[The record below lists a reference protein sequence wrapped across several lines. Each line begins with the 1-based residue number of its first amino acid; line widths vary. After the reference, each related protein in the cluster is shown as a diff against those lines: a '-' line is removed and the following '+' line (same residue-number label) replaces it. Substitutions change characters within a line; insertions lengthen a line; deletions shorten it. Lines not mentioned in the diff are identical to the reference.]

1 MVKEELTNNI
11 KYFQEQIDNYILIRE
26 NKSQFNKDKVYHCK
40 NLKKLLEESPKFI
53 KYLNEDYKEK
63 LTKLNF
69 FYVDKCLGPVIK
81 VDPRKYG

>member
-1 MVKEELTNNI
+1 MAKEQLKDKI
-11 KYFQEQIDNYILIRE
+11 KYFQEQIDNYILIRA

-40 NLKKLLEESPKFI
+40 NLKKLLEESHKFI

-63 LTKLNF
+63 LINLNF
-69 FYVDKCLGPVIK
+69 FYVDKCKGPVIK